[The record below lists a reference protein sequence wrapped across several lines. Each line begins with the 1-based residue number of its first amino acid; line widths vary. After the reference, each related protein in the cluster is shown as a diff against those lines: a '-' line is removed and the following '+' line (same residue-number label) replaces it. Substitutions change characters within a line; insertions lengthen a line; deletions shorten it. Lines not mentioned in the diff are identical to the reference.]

1 MSCVLL
7 GLWLGPSG
15 SFASQS
21 SNTGSTAV
29 CPRLPRYRSMTFP
42 QFINK
47 VIHIIDVLKLRVVRQ
62 GEALAT
68 G

>member
-15 SFASQS
+15 SFASHWVHS
-21 SNTGSTAV
+21 EGFTV
-29 CPRLPRYRSMTFP
+29 CPRLPSYRSMTFP